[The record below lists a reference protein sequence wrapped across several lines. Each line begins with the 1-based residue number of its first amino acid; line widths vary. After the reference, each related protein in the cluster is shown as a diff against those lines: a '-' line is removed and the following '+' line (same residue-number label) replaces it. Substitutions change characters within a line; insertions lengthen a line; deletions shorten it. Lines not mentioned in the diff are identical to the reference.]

1 MAGKKTKNSSKRLKA
16 EDLAT
21 QQREISVSEFFSK
34 NRHLLGFDNPKRAL
48 LTTVKEAVDNSLD
61 ACEEAGIMP
70 EIYVEIAQIEGR
82 EDRFMIKVGDN
93 GPGIVKEQV
102 GRIFGKLLYG
112 SKFHR
117 LKMNRG
123 QQGIGISAAGMYGQ
137 LTTGKPVVILSK
149 TRAEGPA
156 EYMEVVLDTRM
167 NEPKITKESQIS
179 WNGHAG
185 TEVRIELEGH
195 YQRGKWS
202 PDAYLRQTAMANP
215 HVNIHYKDPD
225 GKEKTYKR
233 AIEVLPKEPKAI
245 KPHPHGIELGML
257 INMLHQ
263 TDSKKLKSC
272 LQNDFCRVSSNVA
285 LKICKKAGVYENAR
299 PRRIARQEAE
309 NLLNAIKDTKLM
321 NPPLDCIAPIG
332 EERILEGLKNNLDAE
347 FYDAVTRKPSVYR
360 GNPFLIEAAVAYGG
374 KLPPERSA
382 KLMRFANRVPLLYQS
397 GACVMTQSVQS
408 MNWKLYKIDQPQG
421 AMPVG
426 PMLILLHMAS
436 PWVPFTSES
445 KEAVAS
451 YPEVEKEITLALQDI
466 GRKLRIFRNKQNKS
480 KEESRKRKYIERY
493 IPHIGQ
499 ALQDILAFPDQ
510 QRDQLTEKLTCTLE
524 NSRMKSDQP

>member
-1 MAGKKTKNSSKRLKA
+1 MAKKASTKTPKRANAQELGA
-16 EDLAT
+16 

-70 EIYVEIAQIEGR
+70 EISVEIQQVKGR
-82 EDRFMIKVGDN
+82 EDRFVVKVADN

-137 LTTGKPVVILSK
+137 LTTGKPVEIISK
-149 TRAEGPA
+149 TSDDGPA
-156 EYMEVVLDTRM
+156 EYMEVVLDTRL
-167 NEPKITKESQIS
+167 NEPKITKERQIS

-202 PDAYLRQTAMANP
+202 PDEYLRQTAMANP
-215 HVNIHYKDPD
+215 HVSIYYRDPD
-225 GKEKTYKR
+225 GRELRCESATGM
-233 AIEVLPKEPKAI
+233 LPDDPKAI
-245 KPHPHGIELGML
+245 KPHPHGIELGIL

-263 TDSKKLKSC
+263 TGSKKLKSF
-272 LQNDFCRVSSNVA
+272 LQNDFCRVSERVA
-285 LKICKKAGVYENAR
+285 LQICERAGIYENAR
-299 PRRIARQEAE
+299 PKRIARQEAE
-309 NLLNAIKDTKLM
+309 SLLDAIKDTKLM

-332 EERILEGLKNNLDAE
+332 EEQILAGLRSNVEAE
-347 FYDAVTRKPSVYR
+347 FCFAVTRKPSVYR
-360 GNPFLIEAAVAYGG
+360 GNPFLIEAGVAYGG
-374 KLPPERSA
+374 KIPPDRSA

-397 GACVMTQSVQS
+397 GACVMTRSVQQ

-421 AMPVG
+421 AMPVA
-426 PMLILLHMAS
+426 PMLILLHVAS

-451 YPEVEKEITLALQDI
+451 YPEVEKEITLALQEI
-466 GRKLRIFRNKQNKS
+466 GRKLRIFRNKQQRS

-499 ALQDILAFPDQ
+499 ALQNILEFPDAE
-510 QRDQLTEKLTCTLE
+510 RERLTEQLTRTLE
-524 NSRMKSDQP
+524 KTRTG